1 MKTNVKYIL
10 LILALLLQLT
20 TAKAIKIVHGPY
32 LQNVSEN
39 EATLVWEADCPSIG
53 WVELIPDDGSNV
65 YLKERPRF
73 YDTHIGIKTTARIH
87 SVKLTGLKPGTTYRY
102 RLFAKEVVL
111 HKGIHV
117 HYGDVAATVAFQKEL
132 PHFTTL
138 DTHKAETSFLVV
150 NDIHERNEVLH
161 KLLQMGDVKS
171 KDIVFFNGDML
182 SLFDKEEKFFGGF
195 MDTAVKD
202 FATEKPLY
210 YVRGNHE
217 TRGEMA
223 DQFHKYVCPREPHLY
238 FTLQEGPVFFIC
250 LDTGED
256 KPDNDWE
263 YGGIT
268 DYDNYRTEQALWLQ
282 QVVNSQE
289 YKAAKFHVVLG
300 HIPPF
305 DNSEPIWHG
314 AQEVKNKF
322 VPILDQANIDL
333 MICGHTHKFGYTD
346 TLQGCNF
353 PIVINSNN
361 GVLTGVVNGNNLNI
375 KVQEADGKISM
386 EKTFTKN
393 NK

>member
-1 MKTNVKYIL
+1 MKTCFKYIL
-10 LILALLLQLT
+10 LVFTLLLPLN
-20 TAKAIKIVHGPY
+20 AARAIKIVHGPY
-32 LQNVSEN
+32 LQNVSET
-39 EATLVWEADCPSIG
+39 EATIVWIADSLSTG

-102 RLFAKEVVL
+102 RIFAQEVL
-111 HKGIHV
+111 SHKGIHV
-117 HYGDVAATVAFQKEL
+117 HYGDVAAASAFMTEL

-138 DTHKAETSFLVV
+138 DTRKKETSFLVV
-150 NDIHERNEVLH
+150 NDIHERNEVLT
-161 KLLQMGDVKS
+161 KLLEIGDVKS

-182 SLFDKEEKFFGGF
+182 SLFDKEAKFFDGF
-195 MDTAVKD
+195 MDTAVKT
-202 FATEKPLY
+202 FAIEKPLY

-223 DQFHKYVCPREPHLY
+223 DQFHNYVCPREPHLY

-263 YGGIT
+263 YAGIT
-268 DYDNYRTEQALWLQ
+268 DYDNYRSEQALWLQ
-282 QVVNSQE
+282 QVISSKE
-289 YKAAKFHVVLG
+289 YKQAKFHIVLG

-305 DNSEPIWHG
+305 DNTETVWHG
-314 AQEVKNKF
+314 TQEVKDKF
-322 VPILDQANIDL
+322 VPILNKADIDL
-333 MICGHTHKFGYTD
+333 MICGHTHEFGFTD
-346 TLQGCNF
+346 SLAGCKF

-361 GVLTGVVNGNNLNI
+361 GVLTGTVNGNNLNI
-375 KVQEADGKISM
+375 KVQEADGKVSM
-386 EKTFTKN
+386 EKTFTAK
-393 NK
+393 